1 METIIGYIN
10 DKAILVFVLR
20 VILGVLFFFQGY
32 DKVVKLK
39 MNTVVDS
46 LRHEFGSINIPA
58 WLVKAV
64 AYFTSYAELIGGIM
78 LIAGLYE
85 HFALYLLGADLII
98 VVVAFSI
105 VKPMWYASSVYVRLA
120 LLSVL
125 LFIPREW
132 DVLSADYI
140 IQNILIK

>member
-1 METIIGYIN
+1 METIIGHIN

-39 MNTVVDS
+39 MNTVVDW
-46 LRHEFGSINIPA
+46 LRQELSSINLPG
-58 WLVKAV
+58 WLINVF
-64 AYFTSYAELIGGIM
+64 AYFTSYAELIGGAM
-78 LIAGLYE
+78 LIAGLFE
-85 HFALYLLGADLII
+85 HFALYLLGVDLIL
-98 VVVAFSI
+98 VVIAFSM
-105 VKPMWYASSVYVRLA
+105 VKPMWYSSFVYIRLA

-125 LFIPREW
+125 LFVPREW